1 MSNSSICTEPTV
13 YTNSYFGDGNE
24 AIIYSDFE
32 CGGYEQ
38 TVNEC
43 SKKEHGSF
51 TCSLNNVV
59 GIICR
64 DSESRIYSYY
74 TFNAHYSDCSSSD
87 VRLVGGPT
95 HLEGILQV
103 CYYNTWGLVSANG
116 WTNKEASTVC
126 KQLNYNVSSIFMKT

>member
-1 MSNSSICTEPTV
+1 METKLSFILILSAEDTNKLSMNAARKSTAPSLVLLIMSLESSAEIVRAAYTV
-13 YTNSYFGDGNE
+13 YYNY
-24 AIIYSDFE
+24 
-32 CGGYEQ
+32 
-38 TVNEC
+38 
-43 SKKEHGSF
+43 
-51 TCSLNNVV
+51 
-59 GIICR
+59 
-64 DSESRIYSYY
+64 
-74 TFNAHYSDCSSSD
+74 FNAHYSDCSSSD